1 MAEPLLRAGRSR
13 KRRRPARALLLLFAI
28 PTIVFSVLFMAQ
40 GAKAATSAPATTSAS
55 AATSAPAATS
65 AHDEVTGQTAHVA
78 QYQLTALMRPGALDA
93 GICNVPGVGDIGNLV
108 GLCNAG
114 SGFAGDVNNVCLPST
129 PTPEMATSGINSMIT
144 TPGQPNTKTLYDQY
158 ALAGQYWAAT
168 DLTCS
173 QMTSQIG
180 NNVAGMVFD
189 MAKSLDRVTITV
201 YQSAAGSNIL
211 GWLSNSVNQLITA
224 LGNAIY
230 FPFLA
235 PVVIIAAMWL
245 AWQGLVRKRATRTF
259 EGTIWMVVACAAA
272 IWLIGR
278 PADFTSIGT
287 NVSNGVTS
295 VLNSAFAE
303 LPATSGSNCLPVTS
317 NDPQSP
323 SANYTFT
330 SGNGLVDQNA
340 NELWSVLVCKPWLI
354 GEFGTASYTPPGQ
367 KGPQTIVNQYGRQ
380 LLWAQAV
387 AANEKLT
394 PDLIQFKQ
402 DTYNGIAT
410 QLKQTNPAVYSLF
423 QGDQWTTR
431 LEIGFTALFAAV
443 AAGLLVLLIA
453 LTLIILK
460 LGFLLLLVAGPFFLI
475 IGIHPGFGRVIAVR
489 WFELLVGV
497 LMKQVAIALTLSV
510 LLYCY
515 SLIMGTTDQ
524 VLPWALKIMMIAL
537 VTVAV
542 FIYRKPFQHLF
553 SSVGYGMLGQDE
565 RAQASLREST
575 FGFRRATG
583 AAGGVLVP
591 GIGGVRASRWARRGA
606 DGSGAGD
613 GAGADS
619 GGVAATG
626 ASVPEGTAAPPVAD
640 SHVSAR
646 QWPDAGVGKPAR
658 GRPAPPLPLSP
669 QDGAPAR
676 GPSAGWARNGST
688 GTGTG
693 RAAQPPPARVP
704 GSPARRQARDTDQCP
719 AAACC
724 AVLVAVAPSVQV
736 AGERHGSD
744 PRPAASGV
752 RRHRARARRARH
764 LPAQRARVRRHPSR
778 GPASNDRPAPRGL
791 VGGGDAGR
799 QHAGGQRAAA
809 GHPVGDASLHRRRRG
824 DLSVAAVLAREPDL
838 GGEHHDGLRQGLRH
852 LELHGDR
859 ASLRCD
865 VPRPGDRSGDYDAR
879 GGQQRARPDA
889 AADRR

>member
-1 MAEPLLRAGRSR
+1 MAEPLPRAGRSR

-40 GAKAATSAPATTSAS
+40 AAKAATSAPATTSAS
-55 AATSAPAATS
+55 AATSAPAARS
-65 AHDEVTGQTAHVA
+65 APAATVAHAEVTGQTAHVA
-78 QYQLTALMRPGALDA
+78 QYQLTALTRPGALDA

-114 SGFAGDVNNVCLPST
+114 SGIIGDANNLCLPST
-129 PTPEMATSGINSMIT
+129 PTPELATSGINSMIT

-211 GWLSNSVNQLITA
+211 GWLSNSVNQLIGA

-272 IWLIGR
+272 IWLIGQ
-278 PADFTSIGT
+278 PNDFTSIGT

-295 VLNSAFAE
+295 VLNSAFAK

-475 IGIHPGFGRVIAVR
+475 IGIHPGFGRVIAIR

-583 AAGGVLVP
+583 VAGGVLVP
-591 GIGGVRASRWARRGA
+591 GIGGVRGSRWTRRGA
-606 DGSGAGD
+606 DGSGAAD
-613 GAGADS
+613 GTGADS
-619 GGVAATG
+619 GGGVAATG
-626 ASVPEGTAAPPVAD
+626 AAVPEGTAAAPVAD

-669 QDGAPAR
+669 QDGAPVK

-693 RAAQPPPARVP
+693 RAAQPPPARVTGSQPAVKP
-704 GSPARRQARDTDQCP
+704 GTRTSAPQPP
-719 AAACC
+719 AAPFWSRSRR
-724 AVLVAVAPSVQV
+724 PSK
-736 AGERHGSD
+736 
-744 PRPAASGV
+744 
-752 RRHRARARRARH
+752 
-764 LPAQRARVRRHPSR
+764 
-778 GPASNDRPAPRGL
+778 
-791 VGGGDAGR
+791 
-799 QHAGGQRAAA
+799 
-809 GHPVGDASLHRRRRG
+809 
-824 DLSVAAVLAREPDL
+824 
-838 GGEHHDGLRQGLRH
+838 
-852 LELHGDR
+852 
-859 ASLRCD
+859 
-865 VPRPGDRSGDYDAR
+865 
-879 GGQQRARPDA
+879 
-889 AADRR
+889 